1 MNRVFCIGELLI
13 DFVCKDI
20 GVKLE
25 DGVTFEKKAGG
36 APANVAAAI
45 TMLGGQ
51 AYFLGKVG
59 EDFLGHFL
67 IKTLYGVNIN
77 TEMTV
82 IGGNTTMAFVSI
94 DSNGER
100 DFKFK
105 RGADG
110 EYSFDS
116 IDLNRINSKDIIHFG
131 SATALMGGELKDTYL
146 KLLKYSKENNIFIS
160 FDPNYREALI
170 ENIEQFR
177 KDSIIFIKEADI
189 IKLSEEETKIIGS
202 SMNLDKAILNVMEV
216 LGQGV
221 LFITLGKAGTMVITQ
236 KERFIVPSIDVRQV
250 DSTGAGDA
258 FVGALL
264 YKLTIE
270 DNKVQVLN
278 NMVKL
283 RDIVFFCNVV
293 GAITCTKYG
302 AIASLPSIE
311 EVESVM

>member
-45 TMLGGQ
+45 TKLGGE
-51 AYFLGKVG
+51 ACYLGKVG
-59 EDFLGHFL
+59 ADFFGKFL
-67 IKTLYGVNIN
+67 MKTLDEANVN
-77 TEMTV
+77 TEMTI
-82 IGGNTTMAFVSI
+82 IGGDTTLAFVSI

-116 IDLNRINSKDIIHFG
+116 INLSKINSKDIIHFG
-131 SATALMGGELKDTYL
+131 SATAFMGGELKDTYF

-170 ENIEQFR
+170 EDIKQFK
-177 KDSIIFIKEADI
+177 KDSNIFIKAADI
-189 IKLSEEETKIIGS
+189 VKLSKEEAKIIGD
-202 SMNLDKAILNVMEV
+202 SMNLDKAILNIIEI

-221 LFITLGKAGTMVITQ
+221 LCITLGKEGTMVITPNE
-236 KERFIVPSIDVRQV
+236 KFIVPSIDISQV

-264 YKLTIE
+264 YKLTID
-270 DNKVQVLN
+270 DNKVKVLN
-278 NMVKL
+278 NREKL
-283 RDIVFFCNVV
+283 RDIIFFGNKV

-302 AIASLPSIE
+302 AMASLPSIE
-311 EVESVM
+311 EVENH